1 MILCFRFAFALSAL
15 GETPRSSDC
24 ALAVWSNV
32 VDALSADGAFSSDE
46 NPRFRAIW
54 MLDPFALAAAPAVAL
69 APAKVGQTLWV
80 LLRRLGA
87 CTVRTCRGRDSEGF
101 RPFGVDATSTRD
113 GSAFLARNGAAEA
126 RCGSRSNRACV
137 DLVSDD
143 CASGFDAVASLG
155 RRRTSTMN
163 EGTAR
168 LTVFLDAACRS
179 VDLSRRRR
187 TCGASGF
194 SS

>member
-1 MILCFRFAFALSAL
+1 MILSFRFAFALSAL

-87 CTVRTCRGRDSEGF
+87 CTVRTRRGRGSEGF
-101 RPFGVDATSTRD
+101 GPLELMPHQQGTDPPSWH
-113 GSAFLARNGAAEA
+113 
-126 RCGSRSNRACV
+126 
-137 DLVSDD
+137 
-143 CASGFDAVASLG
+143 
-155 RRRTSTMN
+155 
-163 EGTAR
+163 GTAQPRHVAAPDQIVLAWTWFRTIAR
-168 LTVFLDAACRS
+168 LDLTRSPALADAG
-179 VDLSRRRR
+179 LRR
-187 TCGASGF
+187 
-194 SS
+194 